1 MGMSVICPWTGSKE
15 YQTSLTEFLTTR
27 KPELLGKIAKEKT
40 LSVALT
46 ADLKAAAEQFKETL
60 R

>member
-27 KPELLGKIAKEKT
+27 KPELLRKIAQEKA
-40 LSVALT
+40 LSAALT
-46 ADLKAAAEQFKETL
+46 ADLKAAADQFKETW